1 MSALSFKWKDNS
13 TKKKERETNIRREED
28 DTISPF
34 KFINRN
40 ILPRHCM
47 ETTMGE
53 DVHHGTKRHSSSKH
67 RLLKTSSLTVVN
79 QGDSLAGKVERSWRK
94 VVTCDRASAGQGD
107 HLPINVWRRE
117 HKEGVRSEA
126 PVKIFRRSK
135 HGKETEKREKEH
147 VEGSGV
153 TDLRVLT
160 FFGVLRL
167 GGTCDMWQKTNG
179 WTPESY
185 QTFTLPRTGIQI
197 NCFLTRRQWY

>member
-1 MSALSFKWKDNS
+1 
-13 TKKKERETNIRREED
+13 
-28 DTISPF
+28 
-34 KFINRN
+34 
-40 ILPRHCM
+40 M
-47 ETTMGE
+47 EATMGE

-94 VVTCDRASAGQGD
+94 VVTCDRASVGQGD

-135 HGKETEKREKEH
+135 HGKETEKKENKK
-147 VEGSGV
+147 SMSK
-153 TDLRVLT
+153 VLEWRT
-160 FFGVLRL
+160 WGCWLFFGVLSL

-185 QTFTLPRTGIQI
+185 QTFTLPRIGIQI